1 MSAENL
7 LKLDEFRDRRLH
19 RLARARAFLG
29 REASRSQLF
38 DHLVEVAE
46 LSGSDRVAAVWIDE
60 YGPGLIHPHLVVDSI
75 SDQPRRGF
83 RPEALHRAWERG
95 VPGAY
100 EQVGD
105 ESSRSGVFA
114 IALGSDG
121 ARGWFLVA
129 DSVSRRAQLDE
140 AVRHRLMFLAGEI
153 SALVLHRDLD
163 PDRDPSESREAT
175 FEGWRVLRDLDGFES
190 DADRVRAV
198 QARFLV
204 ARLVRTL
211 VDEDLVLPN
220 DQRAEQA
227 RAARADLQEVD
238 HSEELP
244 LLLRTLD
251 HYEAGES
258 SPLLSVVLEL
268 GAAAERQ
275 DHISGALELYECAF
289 EIAAAFGEAEPAIR
303 AARMSGRA
311 SRRQA
316 EWEQADAW
324 YEVALAI
331 ARGSGLETLA
341 ARSLAGLGLI
351 RRERGNLPAARGRL
365 SEALSV
371 AESAGD
377 RETLASIHHDL
388 MGLEQLAGD
397 LDAALRYGWQ
407 AVNRYESE
415 LGRSRCMAGLAGVLL
430 EMGDWS
436 AAEDAYRLVIASSD
450 ELYYR
455 VYAYDGLAYVGA
467 LRGDASA
474 FDHWTGQSDEA
485 GWESGPRA
493 AKAEILCFRG
503 IGCRSLGR
511 TDDAIA
517 WLERAVAFADAH
529 GFSRVLFRAESAL
542 GELTGPDP
550 VPADVYNPAPTEVS
564 HGLRAMRDAAA
575 GVGG

>member
-1 MSAENL
+1 MSAANV
-7 LKLDEFRDRRLH
+7 LKLDEFRDRRTH
-19 RLARARAFLG
+19 RLTRARAFVG
-29 REASRSQLF
+29 RGASRSQLF

-60 YGPGLIHPHLVVDSI
+60 YGPGLVHPHLVVDSL
-75 SDQPRRGF
+75 SDRPRRAF
-83 RPEALHRAWERG
+83 RLEAFHRAWERG

-100 EQVGD
+100 DEAGD

-121 ARGWFLVA
+121 ARGWFLIA
-129 DSVSRRAQLDE
+129 DSVSRRVRLDE
-140 AVRHRLMFLAGEI
+140 AVRHRMMFLAGEI

-163 PDRDPSESREAT
+163 RDSSDSREAT
-175 FEGWRVLRDLDGFES
+175 FEGWRVLQDLDGFES
-190 DADRVRAV
+190 DAARERAV

-211 VDEDLVLPN
+211 VDEDLVVPD
-220 DQRAEQA
+220 DQRIEQA
-227 RAARADLQEVD
+227 RAARTDLRDFDE
-238 HSEELP
+238 SEEV
-244 LLLRTLD
+244 LLLRRALH
-251 HYEAGES
+251 HYEGGDISA
-258 SPLLSVVLEL
+258 LLSVVLEL
-268 GAAAERQ
+268 GAVAERQ
-275 DHISGALELYECAF
+275 DHISGALELYECGF
-289 EIAAAFGEAEPAIR
+289 EIAAAVGEAEPAIR

-311 SRRQA
+311 LRRQA

-324 YEVALAI
+324 YEVVLAI

-365 SEALSV
+365 SEALAV

-407 AVNRYESE
+407 AVNRYEST
-415 LGRSRCMAGLAGVLL
+415 LGRSRCMAGLAGVLM

-436 AAEDAYRLVIASSD
+436 AAEDAYRLVVASSD

-455 VYAYDGLAYVGA
+455 VYAYDGLAYVSA
-467 LRGDASA
+467 LRGDSSA
-474 FDHWTGQSDEA
+474 FDHWTTQSDEA

-503 IGCRSLGR
+503 LGCRSLGR
-511 TDDAIA
+511 IDDARA
-517 WLERAVAFADAH
+517 WLERAVDFADAH

-542 GELTGPDP
+542 DALTE
-550 VPADVYNPAPTEVS
+550 PAPVREDAYNSAPAEVS
-564 HGLRAMRDAAA
+564 LGLRAMRHAAA
-575 GVGG
+575 GVGS